1 MALPRREG
9 QCSDA
14 PRANDMARRRCNR
27 RNAPVRRSCRL
38 GHSHCPVSRLV
49 NLSQAAKLATPQLND
64 VIRSGTPRDGRRLP
78 AVTVR
83 WMAFTSTLSR
93 PMSWGTVEGK
103 LIAYFCRKGWL
114 GGIWDE
120 ISGISSN
127 SLDSHPQ
134 NRRVN
139 LVGLADPG
147 GRAGRVIREGYHA
160 LESISAPTSSKN
172 TLKAWTH
179 LGTFAFRCLS
189 CIVRHKKAGWSD
201 RTRVSPSRH
210 VPTARWEKRCATSHL
225 AAYIRAVRLPRYAQ
239 ASLQGRETTTAATLA
254 NN

>member
-1 MALPRREG
+1 
-9 QCSDA
+9 
-14 PRANDMARRRCNR
+14 
-27 RNAPVRRSCRL
+27 
-38 GHSHCPVSRLV
+38 
-49 NLSQAAKLATPQLND
+49 
-64 VIRSGTPRDGRRLP
+64 
-78 AVTVR
+78 
-83 WMAFTSTLSR
+83 MAFTSTLSR

-201 RTRVSPSRH
+201 RTRVS
-210 VPTARWEKRCATSHL
+210 TFAARPNRAVGKVLRNIPFGRLHTRSSL
-225 AAYIRAVRLPRYAQ
+225 AATRKRPYKAAKRQRPPLWQTISSTPGVLGGRGKDVLRADPLTIGPSDEIDQ
-239 ASLQGRETTTAATLA
+239 AGRGSSTADFSA
-254 NN
+254 NRSDNG